1 MIQTT
6 DGKYFMFEC
15 CDMNVNITIYEI
27 VVIDRRTYSYH
38 LLSPGTR
45 GTGPERTTTR
55 VFFYK
60 KAAGQE

>member
-27 VVIDRRTYSYH
+27 VVVD
-38 LLSPGTR
+38 
-45 GTGPERTTTR
+45 
-55 VFFYK
+55 
-60 KAAGQE
+60 